1 MKFNYLIK
9 LVPFLSTL
17 LIIVVVNISNN
28 KEYTKI
34 KILIWNSP
42 ALSLGNYITLSTCSG
57 FIISYFITTNLAK
70 ANLPKIQKVTTNIFK
85 EQINDTSEFIQEN
98 NQTLYDNTL
107 IERDIKDPSPT
118 INASFRVIGRTIRKY
133 EDVHNNEPNQYG
145 SSNIPDLSE
154 DEYDQDDISYNKDSK
169 VNPIVNDWND
179 NSYAH
184 W

>member
-107 IERDIKDPSPT
+107 IERDI
-118 INASFRVIGRTIRKY
+118 
-133 EDVHNNEPNQYG
+133 
-145 SSNIPDLSE
+145 
-154 DEYDQDDISYNKDSK
+154 
-169 VNPIVNDWND
+169 
-179 NSYAH
+179 
-184 W
+184 